1 MVVAYFC
8 TALNTSVASIDL
20 VDVGNCTYKADSY
33 GRNETVQVQVTVLLC
48 CAIAIHSCL
57 F

>member
-1 MVVAYFC
+1 MVVPPLVVAYFC

-33 GRNETVQVQVTVLLC
+33 GRNETVQVQVTVLLY
-48 CAIAIHSCL
+48 
-57 F
+57 